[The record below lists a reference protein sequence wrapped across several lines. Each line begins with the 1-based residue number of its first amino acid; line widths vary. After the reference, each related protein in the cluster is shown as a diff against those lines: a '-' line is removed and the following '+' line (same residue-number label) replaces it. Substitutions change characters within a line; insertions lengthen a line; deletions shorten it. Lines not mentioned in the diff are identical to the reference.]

1 MIEKI
6 KKIIIR
12 IFFGDDYLSDV
23 LFIIFIFIIYF
34 IIQLI
39 YPPLFSV
46 IVSPSMEHHNFNFQK
61 YEQYN
66 ITQQEFFQFPYP
78 NGLYV
83 GDIVMIL
90 PIDTQYLKPG
100 DVILY
105 IGTSL
110 YKGEYIFHRIVGY
123 NNNGNFIIMGDNNLG
138 PIIFED
144 ENNMDPNRIIGI
156 GILRI
161 PLLGYIKLLI

>member
-1 MIEKI
+1 MIKKI
-6 KKIIIR
+6 KKIIVR
-12 IFFGDDYLSDV
+12 IFFGDDYLSDI
-23 LFIIFIFIIYF
+23 LFIIFIFIVYF
-34 IIQLI
+34 IIQLV

-83 GDIVMIL
+83 GDIVIIL
-90 PIDTQYLKPG
+90 PIDTQYLKLG
-100 DVILY
+100 DLILY
-105 IGTSL
+105 KGTSL
-110 YKGEYIFHRIVGY
+110 YKGEYIFHRVVGY
-123 NNNGNFIIMGDNNLG
+123 NNGNFIIMGDNNPG
-138 PIIFED
+138 PIIFEG